1 MRASRV
7 AWPYNGLMF
16 VASIVLLFSLGV
28 AIAYAVNLITFP
40 FDYDQGE
47 GFELVDTIL
56 FSQFQW
62 PYQNTDS
69 YPFYSSNYPPLF
81 HILPAPFVWIFGPSY
96 AYGRLLSFIA
106 TLLTAVVISYAV
118 YRDTHQRWIAL
129 LSGLAYISSNFVY
142 HNAPLFRQHLT
153 MVLLETIA
161 IVVLAQAFQKR
172 ENKLIALG
180 LGLLIAAGYTK
191 QLAAI
196 SAVAVLVWMF
206 LRNPRRAVLW
216 GAAFVAVGVAI
227 FVVLTVA
234 TSGEWWRQTIIANVN
249 AFNPFQMF
257 GLALL
262 WLRLHALLLIPA
274 VLYTLYELYF
284 SRLSLYAVWFGIT
297 AILGGIAA
305 GTWGAGDSYYTSAIA
320 AMCIV
325 SGRVFGQVGNSPR
338 LRQSAAKAVVVL
350 IIPMAYLGYG
360 VSTLKLPTEGPI
372 FGPIASALSIEP
384 NVMGR
389 HFDSATY
396 DVLGYANIGHFT
408 TREDVRNGYRIVD
421 LIQNAD
427 GPVISEDAAF
437 SIVAGKDVITN
448 PTQLRNLYLAGVWEG
463 AELLKMIENDQFALI
478 ILRASFFPT
487 PVLEAIQ
494 ENYSPTKV
502 ITMNGFDYVFWSPAN
517 K

>member
-1 MRASRV
+1 MRTPWV

-16 VASIVLLFSLGV
+16 VASIVLLFSTGV
-28 AIAYAVNLITFP
+28 AIAYAVNLIAFP

-81 HILPAPFVWIFGPSY
+81 HIVPAPLVWVFGPSY

-106 TLLTAVVISYAV
+106 TLLTAVAISYAV
-118 YRDTHQRWIAL
+118 YRDTRQIWISI
-129 LSGLAYISSNFVY
+129 LSGLAYIASNFVY
-142 HNAPLFRQHLT
+142 HSAPLFRQHLT
-153 MVLLETIA
+153 MVLLETVA
-161 IVVLAQAFQKR
+161 IVVLARAFPKQQNR
-172 ENKLIALG
+172 LIALG
-180 LGLLIAAGYTK
+180 LGLLVAAGYTK

-196 SAVAVLVWMF
+196 SAIAVLVWMF
-206 LRNPRRAVLW
+206 LRNPRRAILW
-216 GAAFVAVGVAI
+216 GMGFVAVGLMI
-227 FVVLTVA
+227 FLTLTVA
-234 TSGEWWRQTIIANVN
+234 TGGEWWRQTIVANVN

-262 WLRLHALLLIPA
+262 WLRLHAFLLIPA
-274 VLYTLYELYF
+274 ILYTLYELYF
-284 SRLSLYAVWFGIT
+284 SRLSLYTVWFGIT
-297 AILGGIAA
+297 AIFGGIAA

-320 AMCIV
+320 AMCIL
-325 SGRVFGQVGNSPR
+325 SGQVFGHISSVPW
-338 LRQSAAKAVVVL
+338 LRQSLIRAV
-350 IIPMAYLGYG
+350 IIVIPLAYLSYG
-360 VSTLKLPTEGPI
+360 ISTLKMPTEGPI
-372 FGPIASALSIEP
+372 FGTIASILSIQP

-408 TREDVRNGYRIVD
+408 TAEDVKNGYKIVER
-421 LIQNAD
+421 IQNAD

-437 SIVAGKDVITN
+437 SIVAGQEVITN
-448 PTQLRNLYLAGVWEG
+448 PTQLRNLYLAGAWEG
-463 AELLKMIENDQFALI
+463 AELLRMIENRQFALI

-487 PVLEAIQ
+487 PVLQAIQ
-494 ENYSPTKV
+494 ENYSPTEV